1 MTYEAYNVPAAT
13 TSFAG
18 NLVLESSMA
27 MRKGTRPTLLM
38 VLRVLFDVSLYR
50 GRSDIVKF
58 PQLSC
63 KAEAEERDGR

>member
-1 MTYEAYNVPAAT
+1 
-13 TSFAG
+13 
-18 NLVLESSMA
+18 MA